1 MSPHVTV
8 DAVGI
13 FVGAG
18 AGAALVPQQTPG
30 VMQDVAGSL
39 LPRMQ
44 DLVLRKLNVGC
55 PIMPQICDSGMFGG
69 SISTNA
75 REHVV
80 VVGVAVQ
87 HTVGE
92 HELPQTVVAT
102 AGLGL

>member
-1 MSPHVTV
+1 MVLASDPP
-8 DAVGI
+8 A
-13 FVGAG
+13 
-18 AGAALVPQQTPG
+18 
-30 VMQDVAGSL
+30 MQLAD
-39 LPRMQ
+39 P
-44 DLVLRKLNVGC
+44 RKLDVGS
-55 PIMPQICDSGMFGG
+55 PIMPQICDSGVPAG
-69 SISTNA
+69 SAPAIA